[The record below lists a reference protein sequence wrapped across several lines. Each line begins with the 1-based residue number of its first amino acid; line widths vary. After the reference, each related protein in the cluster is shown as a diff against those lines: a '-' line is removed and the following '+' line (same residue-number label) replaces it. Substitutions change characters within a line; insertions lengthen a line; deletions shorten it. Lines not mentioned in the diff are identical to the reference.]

1 MLSEKEVNIQS
12 YIEDLSNRSIEYKN
26 NVAYIMPE
34 GSESGVDLLNE
45 YAPDLRKDFT
55 ESAIDSIVVKGSQHN
70 YIGRRSADI
79 ILPLIWGIPFSIFAN
94 FITDWIRGN
103 VPDGKIV
110 ELKYIKEDNGNY
122 KEITVKGNRKDVE
135 KILKQLMEN

>member
-1 MLSEKEVNIQS
+1 MLSEKEVNIQP
-12 YIEDLSNRSIEYKN
+12 YIEDLSNRCIEYQN

-34 GSESGVDLLNE
+34 GSEDGVDLLNE

-55 ESAIDSIVVKGSQHN
+55 ESAIDSVVVKGSKHN

-94 FITDWIRGN
+94 FMTDWLRDN
-103 VPDGKIV
+103 VPNGKIV
-110 ELKYIKEDNGNY
+110 RLKYIKKDEGNY
-122 KEITVKGNRKDVE
+122 KEITVEGNSKDVE
-135 KILKQLMEN
+135 KILKNLMEK